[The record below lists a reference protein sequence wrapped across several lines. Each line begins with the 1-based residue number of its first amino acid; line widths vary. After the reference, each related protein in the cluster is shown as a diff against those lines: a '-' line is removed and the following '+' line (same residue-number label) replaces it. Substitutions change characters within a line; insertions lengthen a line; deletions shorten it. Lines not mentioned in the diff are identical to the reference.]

1 MRDRI
6 LQALEHSRADYTDIR
21 VERSWHSTV
30 AYQGPNLDTL
40 ATTTEVGGIVRC
52 LVGGGWGVAVFNSLD
67 SLRERVEDAERI
79 ARLVAAEVKEPVT
92 LASVPPVQ
100 DEVRVSLKRD
110 PREVSLQEKQ
120 ALVEHYNQLLL
131 RHSDKIVTTRTW
143 YGDTFSE
150 VWFANSEGTLIVEE
164 RPDVRLGFGPVA
176 REGDNVQ
183 NPVESTGAAAGFE
196 AAVGREELAEKAAR
210 RAVALLQAK
219 PVRGGVYTVVLDP
232 ELTGVFIHEAFG
244 HLCEADFLAK
254 NAKMLEILHPGRVF
268 GTPELNVLDDGYIAG
283 ARGNYKYDDEG
294 TPRRPVYLIRNGA
307 LEGFLHSRETAGRV
321 GTTPTG
327 NARAISYRFEPIVRM
342 RNTYVGRGSVPFAE
356 MIRGIDH
363 GIYACGAIGG
373 NTFLEQFTFSADH
386 AFEIIDG
393 QVGPMVRD
401 TVLAGNI
408 FETLRNIDAIGD
420 DLQIVSGA
428 GGCGKEGQ
436 HPLPVTFGGPHI
448 RIRGVTIGGKSA

>member
-21 VERSWHSTV
+21 LERSWHSTV
-30 AYQGPNLDTL
+30 VYQGPDLDTL
-40 ATTTEVGGIVRC
+40 ATTAEVGGIVRC

-67 SLRERVEDAERI
+67 NLMERVEDAGRI
-79 ARLVAAEVKEPVT
+79 ARLAAAEVEEPVS
-92 LASVPPVQ
+92 LAPLPPVQ
-100 DEVRVSLKRD
+100 DEVRVSLERD
-110 PREVSLQEKQ
+110 PREVSLREKQ
-120 ALVEHYNQLLL
+120 ALIERYNQLLL
-131 RHSDKIVTTRTW
+131 RHSDKIITTRTM

-164 RPDVRLGFGPVA
+164 RPDVRLGFVPVA

-183 NPVESTGAAAGFE
+183 SPTESTGAAAGFE
-196 AAVGREELAEKAAR
+196 AAMGQEELAEKAAR
-210 RAVALLQAK
+210 RAVALLQAQ

-232 ELTGVFIHEAFG
+232 QLTGVFIHEAFG
-244 HLCEADFLAK
+244 HLCEADSLSK
-254 NAKMLEILHPGRVF
+254 NAQMREILHLGRVF
-268 GTPELNVLDDGYIAG
+268 GPPELNVLDDGFVAG

-294 TPRRPVYLIRNGA
+294 TPRRPAYLIRNGV
-307 LEGFLHSRETAGRV
+307 LEGFLHSRETAGHM
-321 GTTPTG
+321 GLAPTG

-342 RNTYVGRGSVPFAE
+342 RNTYIGRGSVPFAE
-356 MIRGIDH
+356 LLRGIDH

-386 AFEIIDG
+386 GYEIVDG

-401 TVLAGNI
+401 VVLAGNI
-408 FETLRNIDAIGD
+408 FSTLRNIEAIGD
-420 DLQIVSGA
+420 DLQILSSA

-448 RIRGVTIGGKSA
+448 RIRGVTIGGKPS